1 MILWMILTLMVALAA
16 VGLTLPLI
24 ARFDPARRNDAVV
37 EILKTQLADID
48 AEAAADSVSEA
59 DAQGLRLEVQRRLL
73 AEGRAP
79 ATGTR
84 PLSNR
89 SLLILVFSLAAV
101 VAIAATGLYAK
112 LGRPDLASPA
122 PAAPAAQA
130 TTDPAHPGGGDV
142 AGMIAQLEAKLKQ
155 APNDPQGWSM
165 LGWSYFQTG
174 RFAEAA
180 SAYGQAATL
189 EPANSEHLSAQGESL
204 VRAAEGQVTPAAQAA
219 FRKAVAIDAGDPRA
233 RYFLAVAKDQSGDRK
248 GAMDDWIAL
257 LRSAPA
263 AAPWAAE
270 VRGFVEKTARDRGED
285 ISGRLPP
292 APPGQAAGGEAAAAP
307 AMGAPGP
314 DASQVAAAG
323 QMSDAQRQTMI
334 AGMVEGLAA
343 KLKANPNDPE
353 GWVRLIRAR
362 MVLGQT
368 DQAAA
373 AYRDARKSLGP
384 ADQAQLQQAAK
395 SLGVPGA

>member
-24 ARFDPARRNDAVV
+24 ARYDPARRRDGVV

-48 AEAAADSVSEA
+48 AEAAAGAVSDE

-79 ATGTR
+79 AGETR

-89 SLLILVFSLAAV
+89 ALLILVFGLAAV
-101 VAIAATGLYAK
+101 VALAATGLYGK
-112 LGRPDLASPA
+112 LGRPDLAAPQ
-122 PAAPAAQA
+122 PAAVAAAQGPS
-130 TTDPAHPGGGDV
+130 DPAHPGGGDV

-180 SAYGQAATL
+180 SAYGQAAAL
-189 EPANSEHLSAQGESL
+189 EPTNSEHLSAQGESL
-204 VRAAEGQVTPAAQAA
+204 VRAADSQVTPAAQAA
-219 FRKAVAIDAGDPRA
+219 FRKALAIDAGDPRA
-233 RYFLAVAKDQSGDRK
+233 RYFLAVAKDQSGDHK

-257 LRSAPA
+257 LRAAPA
-263 AAPWAAE
+263 DAPWAAE
-270 VRGFVEKTARDRGED
+270 VRAFVEKTARERGED
-285 ISGRLPP
+285 ISSRLPP
-292 APPGQAAGGEAAAAP
+292 APPAQAAGGPEAAP

-314 DASQVAAAG
+314 DAAQVAAAG

-373 AYRDARKSLGP
+373 AYHDARKALGP
-384 ADQAQLQQAAK
+384 ADQAQLQQVAK
-395 SLGVPGA
+395 GLGVPGA